1 VNGPA
6 REPSVEDH
14 SLLSP
19 EIVQDPHPYFHALR
33 ARDPVHWSEIHRGWL
48 LTRHDDVGAAF
59 RDLRLSSARVSSLL
73 PYEPSEIER
82 ASFAPIWRSLANW
95 MVFKDPPEH
104 AHLRRLARAAFAV
117 RTVESLRPMITRV
130 VDELLDRLETAGQA
144 DFVSTFAYP
153 LASTVIANV
162 IGVPAADQQRFR
174 GWSEDVA
181 EFIFGSG
188 RPDRR
193 ELGVNGVVQLET
205 YFRELLERARRTDA
219 QTLLGDLARVEETGE
234 TLSDDEV
241 VATCAFLLFAGHE
254 TTANLIASAV
264 LALSRFPRERERLC
278 REPRLIPSAVEEALR
293 FEGPAKLMVRI
304 ATADVEMRGRTI
316 RSGQRV
322 FLVQA
327 AANRD
332 PQRFVD
338 PDRFDAAREDNDH
351 YGFGY
356 GIHHCLGAPLARLEA
371 QIALSRLLERMPR
384 LRVIDDTPRWRRTI
398 LMRNLERLH
407 VAVE

>member
-1 VNGPA
+1 MIEA
-6 REPSVEDH
+6 SRDAVEDR
-14 SLLSP
+14 SLLAP
-19 EIVQDPHPYFHALR
+19 EIVQDPHPYFHELR

-59 RDLRLSSARVSSLL
+59 RDLRLSSSRVSSLL
-73 PYEPSEIER
+73 PFERSEEER
-82 ASFAPIWRSLANW
+82 ASFEPIWRSLANW

-130 VDELLDRLETAGQA
+130 VDELLDRLEAAGRA
-144 DFVSTFAYP
+144 DFVATFAYP
-153 LASTVIANV
+153 LASTVIANG
-162 IGVPAADQQRFR
+162 IGVPAADQQEFR
-174 GWSEDVA
+174 AWSEDVA
-181 EFIFGSG
+181 TFIFGSG
-188 RPDRR
+188 RADRR
-193 ELGVNGVVQLET
+193 ELGVSGVANLER
-205 YFRELLERARRTDA
+205 YFRELLDRARRENA
-219 QTLLGDLARVEETGE
+219 PTLLGDLARVEETGE

-254 TTANLIASAV
+254 TTANLVSSSI
-264 LALSRFPRERERLC
+264 LALDRFPAERERLR

-304 ATADVEMRGRTI
+304 AMADVEMRGRTI

-332 PQRFVD
+332 PERFAD

-356 GIHHCLGAPLARLEA
+356 GIHHCLGAPLARLES
-371 QIALSRLLERMPR
+371 QIALSRLLERLPR
-384 LRVIDDTPRWRRTI
+384 LRVVEEAPRWRRAI
-398 LMRNLERLH
+398 LMRNLERLD
-407 VAVE
+407 VATE

>member
-1 VNGPA
+1 VTPA
-6 REPSVEDH
+6 VEDR
-14 SLLSP
+14 SLLAP

-33 ARDPVHWSEIHRGWL
+33 AQDPVHWSEIHRGWL

-59 RDLRLSSARVSSLL
+59 RDQRLSSSRVSSLL
-73 PYEPSEIER
+73 PYEPTEEER
-82 ASFAPIWRSLANW
+82 AAFEPIWRSLASW

-117 RTVESLRPMITRV
+117 RAVESLRAMITRV
-130 VDELLDRLETAGQA
+130 VDELLDRLEAAGRA
-144 DFVSTFAYP
+144 DFVATFAYP

-162 IGVPAADQQRFR
+162 IGVPPADQQRFR
-174 GWSEDVA
+174 RWSDDVA
-181 EFIFGSG
+181 TFIFGSG

-193 ELGVNGVVQLET
+193 KLGVNGVVQLET
-205 YFRELLERARRTDA
+205 YFRELLARAREENA
-219 QTLLGDLARVEETGE
+219 PTLLGDLARAEETGE

-241 VATCAFLLFAGHE
+241 VATCGFLLFAGHE
-254 TTANLIASAV
+254 TTANLIASAI
-264 LALSRFPRERERLC
+264 LSLSHYPAERERLR

-293 FEGPAKLMVRI
+293 FEGPTKLMVRI
-304 ATADVEMRGRTI
+304 ATGDFEMRGRTI

-332 PQRFVD
+332 PERFAD
-338 PDRFDAAREDNDH
+338 PDRFDATRENNDH

-356 GIHHCLGAPLARLEA
+356 GIHHCLGAPLARLES
-371 QIALSRLLERMPR
+371 QIALTRLFERMPR
-384 LRVIDDTPRWRRTI
+384 LRVVEAAPRWRRTI
-398 LMRNLERLH
+398 LMRTLEHLE
-407 VAVE
+407 VETE